1 MIVIISSSLL
11 MKSYLFGLTAWK
23 FSGVIE
29 LQSLETIQGL
39 GKLKSQAGAVHFEI
53 RLLLSES
60 DIANVVTSTSRHV
73 NYYVMLLTLKFIA
86 CVKLISSIKTNA
98 RYTKPSLKEDGRTS
112 PGYPLRK
119 LTPYRH
125 STVTS
130 QLDILQRMTSERIG
144 SSGGLTRHL
153 VFDYELIRFDFYFS
167 KD

>member
-39 GKLKSQAGAVHFEI
+39 GKLKSQGAVHFEI

-86 CVKLISSIKTNA
+86 CVN
-98 RYTKPSLKEDGRTS
+98 
-112 PGYPLRK
+112 
-119 LTPYRH
+119 
-125 STVTS
+125 
-130 QLDILQRMTSERIG
+130 
-144 SSGGLTRHL
+144 
-153 VFDYELIRFDFYFS
+153 
-167 KD
+167 